1 MRPLGA
7 GVGVRT
13 RASGCRAGAVCPLC
27 PPPHPRVS
35 EAGPHQFCL
44 SWGRAS
50 LHLSSSGQE
59 SRCWSWDYKQM
70 LSGPVCKHT
79 VFQWGS
85 RVFSSP
91 RQQLLPF
98 TPNPSSWPALRVPV
112 PPGLA
117 WGPACGATGCPDAY

>member
-1 MRPLGA
+1 MPEWGFAPMPLAAEREPFALCARPPILG
-7 GVGVRT
+7 
-13 RASGCRAGAVCPLC
+13 
-27 PPPHPRVS
+27 PR
-35 EAGPHQFCL
+35 QFCL

-117 WGPACGATGCPDAY
+117 WGLACGDTCPDAY